1 MPKFAETT
9 YRNCGYCRT
18 VSVAMAVEWSSRYVK
33 DAAGVIHPQAAMSCP
48 RCGRITLVNFEL
60 TSRTG
65 DGKSTLNPADEV
77 VEVGSL
83 PSSDDLGVNVKHLPD
98 DIKQFFQTAQRALLA
113 GIPDAAAVQLRKTL
127 EAAAAAKGIQE
138 KNLFGS
144 VTKLLDGNYL
154 TQDFSGVLDHVR
166 RIGNIGAHYTD
177 TVLTAA
183 EVERSLRF
191 TTQVLRNLFEVPGE
205 LEELRAESESVV
217 GEGGEVT
224 DNNKATL
231 VL

>member
-1 MPKFAETT
+1 
-9 YRNCGYCRT
+9 
-18 VSVAMAVEWSSRYVK
+18 
-33 DAAGVIHPQAAMSCP
+33 MSCP
-48 RCGRITLVNFEL
+48 RCGRITLVDFGLE
-60 TSRTG
+60 SRVG
-65 DGKSTLNPADEV
+65 DSKNTINPADVV

-83 PSSDDLGVNVKHLPD
+83 PSSDDFGVNVKHLPG
-98 DIKQFFQTAQRALLA
+98 DIKQFFETAQRALLA

-144 VTKLLDGNYL
+144 VKKLLDGNYL

-166 RIGNIGAHYTD
+166 KIGNIGAHYTD
-177 TVLTAA
+177 TVLTSA

-205 LEELRAESESVV
+205 LEELQAESEGVDAND
-217 GEGGEVT
+217 GDET
-224 DNNKATL
+224 ADDTTTL

>member
-1 MPKFAETT
+1 MPRFAETT

-18 VSVAMAVEWSSRYVK
+18 VNVAMVVEWSSRYVK
-33 DAAGVIHPQAAMSCP
+33 DAAGDFHPQAAMSCP
-48 RCGRITLVNFEL
+48 RCGRITLVDFGLE
-60 TSRTG
+60 SRFN
-65 DGKSTLNPADEV
+65 DGNETMHPADV
-77 VEVGSL
+77 VTEVGSL
-83 PSSDDLGVNVKHLPD
+83 PSSDDFGVNVKHLPG
-98 DIKQFFQTAQRALLA
+98 DIKQFFETAQRALLA

-144 VTKLLDGNYL
+144 VKKLLDGNYL

-166 RIGNIGAHYTD
+166 KIGNIGAHYTD

-205 LEELRAESESVV
+205 LEELLAESESIASD
-217 GEGGEVT
+217 GGDESDDDKT
-224 DNNKATL
+224 TL